1 MDYFVKTIVS
11 LLKEKTNLQEDE
23 LEKLIEIPPDLKMG
37 DYAFPCYSLAKAL
50 KSPPNTIAAELSK
63 TLPTIINENPPE
75 SPFSK
80 GGRREITEIKA
91 IGPYVNFFVN
101 KTIFTE
107 MVLKKINAEQNCYGS
122 GNIGSGKTVVI
133 DYSSPNIAKHLAVHH
148 LRSALIGNAI
158 YNIYETLGYKCIGIN
173 HLGDWGT
180 QFGQLIVAY
189 KKWGTENAHKSYTVT
204 DLNNFYVKFHQEAE
218 KNPALEDEAR
228 EWFKKLEAGDFAAK
242 ELWQRFKDIS
252 LKEFQKIYD
261 MLGIHFDA
269 FIGESFYNTMV
280 EDTVTRIKEK
290 GLARISEQALIV
302 DLETYS
308 MPPCLLRKKDDATLY
323 ATRDIAAAE
332 YRKKAYSFDKMI
344 YVVGSEQKLHFKQ
357 VFKVLELMGYDW
369 ANHCVHVDFGLMKFK
384 DGKMSTRKGKVVLLE
399 DLLIEAVERIKKIIE
414 EKNPSLENKEVVAND
429 VGIGAVIFADLSTKR
444 NKDVVFDWD
453 EVLNFEGETGP
464 YVQYTHARL
473 CSILRKYGRP
483 VTADIHFEL
492 LNEDEA
498 IILIK
503 NLWRFPS
510 IILKAAELYEPSLIS
525 NYLIDVCSN
534 LNRFYNAHRVLSDE
548 EELTRARILLVD
560 VTRQVIKNGLHILG
574 IRAPERM

>member
-1 MDYFVKTIVS
+1 MDYFIKGIVS

-37 DYAFPCYSLAKAL
+37 DYAFPCYSLSKTVK
-50 KSPPNTIAAELSK
+50 KSPNIIASELSK
-63 TLPTIINENPPE
+63 TLPVVKPII
-75 SPFSK
+75 
-80 GGRREITEIKA
+80 EIKA
-91 IGPYVNFFVN
+91 IGPYVNFFVD
-101 KTIFTE
+101 KSVFSG
-107 MVLKKINAEQNCYGS
+107 MVLKKVWEEQNCYGS
-122 GNIGSGKTVVI
+122 GNIGNGRTAVI

-148 LRSALIGNAI
+148 LRSALIGSAI
-158 YNIYETLGYKCIGIN
+158 YNIYKALGYRCVGIN

-180 QFGQLIVAY
+180 QFGQLIVVY
-189 KKWGTENAHKSYTVT
+189 KKWGNENTHKSYTVT
-204 DLNNFYVKFHQEAE
+204 DLNNLYVKFHQEAE
-218 KNPALEDEAR
+218 KNTALEDEAR
-228 EWFKKLEAGDFAAK
+228 EWFKKLEAGDSEAK
-242 ELWQRFKDIS
+242 ELWQHFKDIS

-269 FIGESFYNTMV
+269 FVGESFYNTMV

-290 GLARISEQALIV
+290 GLTRISEQALIV
-302 DLETYS
+302 DLEPYS

-332 YRKKAYSFDKMI
+332 YRKRTYNFAKMI

-399 DLLIEAVERIKKIIE
+399 DLLIEAVERIRKIIE
-414 EKNPSLENKEVVAND
+414 EKNPSLENKEAIAKD
-429 VGIGAVIFADLSTKR
+429 VGIGAVIFADLSAKR

-453 EVLNFEGETGP
+453 EALNFEGETGP

-473 CSILRKYGRP
+473 CSILRKYGKP
-483 VTADIHFEL
+483 VTTDIRFEL
-492 LNEDEA
+492 LNEDETVM
-498 IILIK
+498 LIK

-510 IILKAAELYEPSLIS
+510 IILKAAALYEPSSIS
-525 NYLIDVCSN
+525 NYLIDVCGN
-534 LNRFYNAHRVLSDE
+534 LNRFYNAHRVLSDD

-560 VTRQVIKNGLHILG
+560 ATRQVIKNGLHVLG
-574 IRAPERM
+574 MQAPERM